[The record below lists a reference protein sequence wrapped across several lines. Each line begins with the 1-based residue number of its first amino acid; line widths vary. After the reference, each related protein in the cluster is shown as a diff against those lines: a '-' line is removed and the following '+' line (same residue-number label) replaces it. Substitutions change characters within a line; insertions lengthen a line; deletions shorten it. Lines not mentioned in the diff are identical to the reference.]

1 MAKKKIVETK
11 GKVVSN
17 GTKGKVVNKLK
28 KKLSEKRKEAGSNG
42 DGRRRG
48 RPASKKPVVGF
59 EISNKDQNKLGSDF
73 ANLQKNF
80 DSVGE
85 QVSKLAFEAAP
96 KSAMGAVREIIALQK
111 GMKTFCKTV
120 RTVKKNLKPKYG
132 EVSA

>member
-1 MAKKKIVETK
+1 MAKKKIVPKKE
-11 GKVVSN
+11 N
-17 GTKGKVVNKLK
+17 PLK
-28 KKLSEKRKEAGSNG
+28 KKLAEKRKAAGVTG
-42 DGRRRG
+42 KRRG

-59 EISNKDQNKLGSDF
+59 EISSKDQNKLGSDF
-73 ANLQKNF
+73 ANLQKTF

-96 KSAMGAVREIIALQK
+96 KSAMSAIKEIITLQK

-132 EVSA
+132 EVPA